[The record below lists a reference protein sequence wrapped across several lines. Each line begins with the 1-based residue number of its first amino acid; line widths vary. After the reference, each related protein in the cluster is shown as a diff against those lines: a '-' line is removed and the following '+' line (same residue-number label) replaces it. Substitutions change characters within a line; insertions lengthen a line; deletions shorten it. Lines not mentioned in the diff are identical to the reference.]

1 MSSIYQNHKDMKKF
15 FLFILLGVIL
25 FSCSKESPKVLLFIK
40 HGKENINYMLT
51 KEVGTMRQILE
62 KSGYKVVIATGEG
75 KIIKTDSI
83 QLTPDVKLAN
93 VKISDYDGFIFP
105 CMSSDTIEPGVVA
118 FVKNVVAKNKPIA
131 AQLGSVL
138 ILAEAG
144 SLQGKKFAFM
154 DQKDENAGKYPVLK
168 GGIFSGTGIVKD
180 GNIITSGTCSMA
192 AKIFGLEDG
201 TPGLTNALIDA
212 MKIIEKGK

>member
-1 MSSIYQNHKDMKKF
+1 MKKF
-15 FLFILLGVIL
+15 FPLILLGIIL
-25 FSCSKESPKVLLFIK
+25 FSCSKENPKVLLFIK
-40 HGKENINYMLT
+40 HGKVNLNYMLT

-62 KSGYKVVIATGEG
+62 KSGYKVVIATGDG
-75 KIIKTDSI
+75 KVIKTDSV
-83 QLTPDVKLAN
+83 QLTPDVKLADVRIN
-93 VKISDYDGFIFP
+93 DYDGFLFP
-105 CMSSDTIEPGVVA
+105 CMSNDTIEPGVLA
-118 FVKNVVAKNKPIA
+118 FVKNIVAKNKPIA

-144 SLQGKKFAFM
+144 TLKGKKFAFM

-168 GGIFSGTGIVKD
+168 DGIFSGTGIVRD

-212 MKIIEKGK
+212 MKVKEKRK